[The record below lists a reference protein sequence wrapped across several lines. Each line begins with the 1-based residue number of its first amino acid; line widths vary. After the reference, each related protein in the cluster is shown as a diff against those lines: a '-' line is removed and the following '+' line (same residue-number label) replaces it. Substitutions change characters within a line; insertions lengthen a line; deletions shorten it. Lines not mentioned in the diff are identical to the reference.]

1 MLVILH
7 IQLIKIIMT
16 KKIFFI
22 LIIIFIASCGNDQ
35 RSQNDKSHEDDILG
49 FWDRKGTVQ
58 YVNGVAVDT
67 LLIENS
73 DNPDYKQIKAYVDGN
88 ILWMNNFADT
98 VNNPWNAGMGGY
110 GKFKIHSNDS
120 LTEYM
125 ANGTGWFG
133 AYLKNYKDSLN
144 VSNETYHMSVNLTQN
159 SYSQKTGGTNSKRA
173 EYYEPLDDLSPKTK
187 IDGVWKRVYRIN
199 YVNGIPVDT
208 LSIPS
213 DAVLDVKV
221 MHRGRYMYQV
231 DATGMVGDP
240 SKAAYGGYGG
250 YGQFDYDDNG
260 NLAEWPEWGSG
271 NSQGENPPRTS
282 VIYHKVKFYND
293 DLFLQVG
300 KDTLETNQSNL
311 GLVYKRIK

>member
-1 MLVILH
+1 MKNIILFT
-7 IQLIKIIMT
+7 ITSLLMFSCKSEP
-16 KKIFFI
+16 KKDT
-22 LIIIFIASCGNDQ
+22 SPY
-35 RSQNDKSHEDDILG
+35 KSDISG

-73 DNPDYKQIKAYVDGN
+73 DNPNYKQIKAYVDGN
-88 ILWMNNFADT
+88 IIWMNNSADT
-98 VNNPWNAGMGGY
+98 INNPWNAGMGGY
-110 GKFKIHSNDS
+110 GKFKIHSYDS

-144 VSNETYHMSVNLTQN
+144 VSNETYPMSVNLTEN
-159 SYSQKTGGTNSKRA
+159 SYSQKTGGPNSKRA
-173 EYYEPLDDLSPKTK
+173 EYYEPLDELSPKTK

-231 DATGMVGDP
+231 DRTGIVGDP
-240 SKAAYGGYGG
+240 NKAAYGGYGG

-271 NSQGENPPRTS
+271 NSQSSNPPRTS

-300 KDTLETNQSNL
+300 KDTLEINQSNL